1 MGRYIAG
8 RSLQAIPVVVA
19 TSIVVF
25 LILHLAPGDPVRMLA
40 SPTAT
45 EQDLAN
51 LRSRLGLDQPL
62 PIQYGRWIA
71 SMLQGDMGES
81 LRSGAP
87 VLEILPERYWNT
99 IRLTMASMIVAVI
112 VGLFA
117 GLAAAARPGSFIDV
131 LTTAVAVAGLS
142 IPPFWLGLILILVF
156 SVQLGWLPAGG
167 GDSWRHLILPAISLG
182 TATAALLARMVRSSL
197 LEVIR
202 TDYVRTGRAKGL
214 RDGAL
219 IIGHALP
226 NALIPTVTVVGLQFG
241 TLLAG
246 AVITEIVFSWPG
258 IGSLLVSSI
267 LNRDFPVVQATLLVV
282 SLTFLVVNLL
292 TDLLYFRVD
301 PRIRVE

>member
-1 MGRYIAG
+1 VGRYIAA
-8 RSLQAIPVVVA
+8 RSLQAIPVMVA

-25 LILHLAPGDPVRMLA
+25 LLLHLAPGDPVRMLA

-45 EQDLAN
+45 EADLAN
-51 LRSRLGLDQPL
+51 IRSRLGLDQPL
-62 PIQYGRWIA
+62 PTQYARWVAAIA
-71 SMLQGDMGES
+71 RGDLGAS
-81 LRSGAP
+81 IRSGAP
-87 VLEILPERYWNT
+87 VLEILPERFWNT
-99 IRLTMASMIVAVI
+99 IRLTVVSMAIAVAV
-112 VGLFA
+112 GFLA
-117 GLAAAARPGSFIDV
+117 GLIAAARPGTFLDV

-142 IPPFWLGLILILVF
+142 IPAFWLGLILILVF

-182 TATAALLARMVRSSL
+182 AATAALIARMVRSSL

-214 RDGAL
+214 REQTL
-219 IIGHALP
+219 LLGHALP
-226 NALIPTVTVVGLQFG
+226 NALIPTVTVLGLQFG

-246 AVITEIVFSWPG
+246 AVITEVVFSWPG
-258 IGSLLVSSI
+258 IGSLLVTSI

-282 SLTFLVVNLL
+282 SFTFLLVNLL
-292 TDLLYFRVD
+292 TDLIYFRID